1 MPNGIEFLLG
11 RDPRPGFPDPL
22 TPGENTPLL
31 TQDHLIFVHRRV
43 AAARY
48 LPVIVQ
54 YNSDLSPAWNT
65 AQAGLNGV
73 TIANEADFYR
83 NGIDKV
89 ETRIPRTLAVE
100 GRLFLRLRAEE

>member
-1 MPNGIEFLLG
+1 
-11 RDPRPGFPDPL
+11 L

-73 TIANEADFYR
+73 TIANEADFYG